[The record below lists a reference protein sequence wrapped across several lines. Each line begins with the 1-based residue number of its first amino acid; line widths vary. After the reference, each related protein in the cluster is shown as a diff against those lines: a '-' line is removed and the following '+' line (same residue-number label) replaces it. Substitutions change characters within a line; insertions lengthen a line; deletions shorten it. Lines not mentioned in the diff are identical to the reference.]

1 MVNGIVQNP
10 NNYIVSND
18 TITFSDAPKESSVAL
33 IMYYDRASYTSSFQ
47 LDQIGD
53 EIKSFGTG
61 YSGMGVH
68 TFVSGVTNA
77 ITASGGATGSFTAAS
92 GTTYDPSTGV
102 LVIEIGSHSLTTSNT
117 VTIADGG
124 ITFTCDADNHASE
137 HAYPRIGDPAS
148 NKTLAITAET
158 ATTITVNV
166 GISNDDPA
174 ELVPGRGYSDGV
186 YNAVRLK
193 NKRGSGT
200 GATANITV
208 TDGSVTNVKL
218 VNPGNGYTADD
229 IVGIANPVIGE
240 QLVKPFLPTN
250 GTYNPSTV

>member
-1 MVNGIVQNP
+1 M
-10 NNYIVSND
+10 
-18 TITFSDAPKESSVAL
+18 T
-33 IMYYDRASYTSSFQ
+33 
-47 LDQIGD
+47 
-53 EIKSFGTG
+53 
-61 YSGMGVH
+61 
-68 TFVSGVTNA
+68 
-77 ITASGGATGSFTAAS
+77 
-92 GTTYDPSTGV
+92 PSTGV

-148 NKTLAITAET
+148 NKTLTITAET

-186 YNAVRLK
+186 YNIPLK

-200 GATANITV
+200 GATADITV

-218 VNPGNGYTADD
+218 NTPGNGY
-229 IVGIANPVIGE
+229 NR
-240 QLVKPFLPTN
+240 
-250 GTYNPSTV
+250 